1 MCKKPI
7 AAFAN
12 EPPLQ
17 LGSILVQP
25 DSYHTHCSGSPFSP
39 TIEPLHISLKISFF
53 FFPNTSLPMYF
64 TCIIRFHCCVCFLST
79 DRLDRLIT
87 PHTLESKQNRQ
98 KTKPLKASRRE
109 SHSAQLSLMLGY
121 SSFVYNVDHVARDP
135 PLLSLLTLCL
145 VAIAMQN
152 IQGPKME
159 STKHTHPER
168 TGNIAQQHG

>member
-1 MCKKPI
+1 MSHPFNWDPSWYNQTHI
-7 AAFAN
+7 T
-12 EPPLQ
+12 
-17 LGSILVQP
+17 
-25 DSYHTHCSGSPFSP
+25 HTAVGALSLLLLNLF
-39 TIEPLHISLKISFF
+39 ISLSRFLF
-53 FFPNTSLPMYF
+53 FFPKHFSTNVLYMYYQISLLRMLPFYRQ
-64 TCIIRFHCCVCFLST
+64 IRLI
-79 DRLDRLIT
+79 RLIT

>member
-1 MCKKPI
+1 
-7 AAFAN
+7 
-12 EPPLQ
+12 
-17 LGSILVQP
+17 
-25 DSYHTHCSGSPFSP
+25 
-39 TIEPLHISLKISFF
+39 
-53 FFPNTSLPMYF
+53 MYF

-79 DRLDRLIT
+79 DRLDRLTTHHI
-87 PHTLESKQNRQ
+87 LESKQNRE
-98 KTKPLKASRRE
+98 KAKPLKANRRE

-121 SSFVYNVDHVARDP
+121 SSFIYIMDHVARNP

-168 TGNIAQQHG
+168 TGNIAQQHGWKVGICVDETPFERGEQMLCVYVCIMYVYTALVP